1 MKRLDL
7 KLTRVLDLRLTG
19 GGEEVLRVNQH
30 RAHERNEHT
39 ANNDLQVFALGG
51 GLRFCCLDD
60 LFGLGIPSRSRFRD
74 RRGPIR
80 LRWSGAFRYGL
91 GLGSGLV
98 QRLRS
103 WVLRHGR

>member
-7 KLTRVLDLRLTG
+7 KLTRVLGLRLTG

-51 GLRFCCLDD
+51 GLRF
-60 LFGLGIPSRSRFRD
+60 
-74 RRGPIR
+74 
-80 LRWSGAFRYGL
+80 
-91 GLGSGLV
+91 
-98 QRLRS
+98 
-103 WVLRHGR
+103 